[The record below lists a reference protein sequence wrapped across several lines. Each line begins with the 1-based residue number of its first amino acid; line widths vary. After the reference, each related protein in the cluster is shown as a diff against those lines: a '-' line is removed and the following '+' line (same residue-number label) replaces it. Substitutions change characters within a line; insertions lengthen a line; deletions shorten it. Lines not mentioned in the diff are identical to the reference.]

1 MSDSFL
7 KLCSLAKI
15 EIDNIIN
22 SINLDHKTGSD
33 FLSEKNAASPVV
45 TKIDLEIEKQLRKLI
60 ECQYPNA
67 GILGEEYAE
76 KLAHKESKHRFNLDP
91 IDGTIALVTGKP
103 TYTTLMGLE
112 VSREFHSGWVYLPA
126 VKQEY
131 QAITGSGAFGPS
143 GLLQTSSKKT
153 WDSIVWS
160 TTTPSMFPDTWHKQL
175 LTQLHKRC
183 WLSSFGGDAMQYCL
197 LAQGRIDMVIENQM
211 EIHDYAAVV
220 PIVTEA
226 GGFISDFDGN
236 PLDSNSSGQ
245 VLATANDTLHKMALE
260 LIQEVRNH

>member
-76 KLAHKESKHRFNLDP
+76 KMG
-91 IDGTIALVTGKP
+91 IMGALS
-103 TYTTLMGLE
+103 L
-112 VSREFHSGWVYLPA
+112 YL
-126 VKQEY
+126 Y
-131 QAITGSGAFGPS
+131 FLNMFMF
-143 GLLQTSSKKT
+143 LLQF
-153 WDSIVWS
+153 
-160 TTTPSMFPDTWHKQL
+160 M
-175 LTQLHKRC
+175 
-183 WLSSFGGDAMQYCL
+183 
-197 LAQGRIDMVIENQM
+197 
-211 EIHDYAAVV
+211 
-220 PIVTEA
+220 
-226 GGFISDFDGN
+226 GN
-236 PLDSNSSGQ
+236 RD
-245 VLATANDTLHKMALE
+245 
-260 LIQEVRNH
+260 

>member
-15 EIDNIIN
+15 EVDNIIN

-76 KLAHKESKHRFNLDP
+76 KLAHKESKHRFILDP

-131 QAITGSGAFGPS
+131 QAIKGSGAFGPS

-245 VLATANDTLHKMALE
+245 VLATANYTLHKMALE